1 MKLKTK
7 LLFCT
12 LPLVS
17 ALSFTTVACY
27 NGTKTDKNPTKEE
40 TKLVFSPQFNARI
53 AKHYPSL
60 ISKDLLKDNIRI
72 ENFDTHLYSSYDI
85 RDISYDDVNGKIIVT
100 VHYREQYQGD
110 YAIVK
115 YQIDGF
121 RKLSKWEQAANNR
134 IEDLTPIVSEEI
146 DEFWQYATEKEYQ
159 DKNYHISDDISYDA
173 KSKMLYATYK
183 GKKLALLNEINL
195 AKDEN
200 LVGID
205 LNINNENIIN
215 PEKLLI
221 KVYPSTHCLDISY
234 RVCKKENVI
243 ELLTKVKTQHIHFNQ
258 AAKEEPYIGSNL
270 ELVSETEKGFDNEIT
285 ENLFT
290 ISEQY
295 NENKDAIHDYLKAG
309 KELKVVR
316 NVKGNEL
323 QDLTI
328 CALIQ
333 GKEVAILNANEDLIN
348 NEFYLVNQEKPALE
362 NNDPNQKIDYQ
373 YDESNKSLTLKY
385 KLAFGAD
392 EDLTYFSN
400 NHNVTYKLN

>member
-12 LPLVS
+12 LPPLSV
-17 ALSFTTVACY
+17 LSFATVACY
-27 NGTKTDKNPTKEE
+27 NGTKTSKNPTKVE
-40 TKLVFSPQFNARI
+40 TKLVFSPQFKAKI

-60 ISKDLLKDNIRI
+60 ISKDLLNDNITI
-72 ENFDTHLYSSYDI
+72 ENFDTQQYRSYNI
-85 RDISYDDVNGKIIVT
+85 QDISYDDLNGKIIVT
-100 VHYREQYQGD
+100 VHYKEQYQGD
-110 YAIVK
+110 YAVVT
-115 YQIDGF
+115 YQMDGF
-121 RKLSKWEQAANNR
+121 RKLSKWEQDANNR
-134 IEDLTPIVSEEI
+134 IEDLTPITSEEV
-146 DEFWQYATEKEYQ
+146 DNFFEYATEKEYQ
-159 DKNYHISDDISYDA
+159 NKNYHISDDISYDA
-173 KSKMLYATYK
+173 KSKMLYASYK
-183 GKKLALLNEINL
+183 GNKIALLNEINL
-195 AKDEN
+195 SKDEN

-205 LNINNENIIN
+205 VNINDRSIVN

-221 KVYPSTHCLDISY
+221 KVYPNTRCLDISY
-234 RVCKKENVI
+234 RVSKKENNI
-243 ELLTKVKTQHIHFNQ
+243 ELITKVKIQHIHFEQAKKAEIHNQ
-258 AAKEEPYIGSNL
+258 NSLDLVL
-270 ELVSETEKGFDNEIT
+270 EADKGFDNEIT

-290 ISEQY
+290 VSEQY
-295 NENKDAIHDYLKAG
+295 APNKEAILAYLKAG

-323 QDLTI
+323 QDLAI

-348 NEFYLVNQEKPALE
+348 NEFYLVNQEKPAFE
-362 NNDPNQKIDYQ
+362 NNDPNQKISYQ
-373 YDESNKSLTLKY
+373 YNETNKTLILKY